1 MKGRIYMSDNELSK
15 VEILSKVLDKKI
27 KLAKAAKLFRISVRQ
42 VKRLK
47 KKFKAEG
54 ASTLS

>member
-27 KLAKAAKLFRISVRQ
+27 KLAKAAKLLRISVRQ